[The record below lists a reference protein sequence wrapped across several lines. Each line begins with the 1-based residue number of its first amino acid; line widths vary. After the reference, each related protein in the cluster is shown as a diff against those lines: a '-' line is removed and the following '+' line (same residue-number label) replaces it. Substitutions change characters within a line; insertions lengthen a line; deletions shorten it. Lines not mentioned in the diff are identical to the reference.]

1 MDLPSRKPAK
11 LGPRVDFRPEQFR
24 KFFFKAGIDM
34 IWEQAQE
41 CPCKRSTSD
50 YTVDVS
56 IQLTDTTSEARIDC
70 PKCKGKGY
78 FYHSPQ
84 KVRAIITGAQEN
96 PERFRMYGEFATG
109 MVNISLL
116 PEHLPAYGDRF
127 TMSDSVL
134 LFRESKLR
142 TVAAVESPR
151 FPIVTRSLDLSTGPS
166 EVSVL
171 NLHTAN
177 ADGTCTD
184 VGNLTQN
191 VDFEVTPD
199 GDIDFTLGDALGT
212 APSSGTQYSV
222 SYYAHPRFVVVDHP
236 HAFRDTFT
244 KRKSPNENFKPL
256 PIQCNAK
263 LEFLNSDRG
272 I

>member
-1 MDLPSRKPAK
+1 MDLPSRKPVK

-41 CPCKRSTSD
+41 CPCRRSTSD
-50 YTVDVS
+50 YSLNVSLQVTDRTTEAQVDC
-56 IQLTDTTSEARIDC
+56 A
-70 PKCKGKGY
+70 KCKGRGY

-84 KVRAIITGAQEN
+84 EVRAIITGAQEN

-134 LFRESKLR
+134 LFRETKIR
-142 TVAAVESPR
+142 TEQAVESPR
-151 FPIVTRSLDLSTGPS
+151 FPIVTRALDLSTGEA
-166 EVSVL
+166 EVGVL
-171 NLHTAN
+171 NLHKAN
-177 ADGTCTD
+177 DDGTCTD
-184 VGNLTQN
+184 DGILTESVDFVVSQDGNL
-191 VDFEVTPD
+191 DFS
-199 GDIDFTLGDALGT
+199 LGDTSGT
-212 APSSGTQYSV
+212 APAAGVRYSV

-244 KRKSPNENFKPL
+244 KRKSPHENFKPL
-256 PIQCNAK
+256 PIQCNAR